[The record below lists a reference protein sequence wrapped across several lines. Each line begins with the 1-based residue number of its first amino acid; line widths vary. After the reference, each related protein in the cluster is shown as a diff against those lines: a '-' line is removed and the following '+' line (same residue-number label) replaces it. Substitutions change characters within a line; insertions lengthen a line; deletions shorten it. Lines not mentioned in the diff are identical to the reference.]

1 MMLKDDN
8 GCWIEDT
15 DQLKEMVNSF
25 YKKLFAL
32 NYTWNIQERTNI
44 NFPSLQD
51 TNTQL
56 MNVPINDEEVKK
68 VVFSMKP

>member
-15 DQLKEMVNSF
+15 NQLKEMVNSF

-32 NYTWNIQERTNI
+32 NYTWNIQERTII

-51 TNTQL
+51 TDTQL